1 VSTDLHFVPSCAV
14 MLTRPSTKSRN
25 FVSIT
30 VGAANV
36 DLVEELQ
43 AGQLTEAGEAYRRAG
58 TGFARTTLLIVLA
71 ALAIGLGSVVW
82 LTRNI
87 VPRVSAYS
95 SFAARVAAGERTTR
109 LRPRGS
115 DELSDLGA
123 VLNEMVD
130 RGENERAYQRT
141 QAELVAALQVTEDEQ
156 EAHLLLKRHL
166 ERSVKDTSTVVLNRN
181 NSANRLE
188 ATTPLSVDNALVER
202 SASARL
208 SV

>member
-1 VSTDLHFVPSCAV
+1 

-36 DLVEELQ
+36 DLVKELQ

-58 TGFARTTLLIVLA
+58 NGFARTTLLILLIVLA